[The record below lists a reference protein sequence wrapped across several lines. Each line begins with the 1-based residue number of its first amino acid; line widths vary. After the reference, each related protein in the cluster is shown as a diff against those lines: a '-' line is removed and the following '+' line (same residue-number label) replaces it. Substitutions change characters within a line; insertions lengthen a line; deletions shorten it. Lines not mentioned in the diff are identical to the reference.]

1 MQTTPPPDFRSSWLR
16 AWRGIGARNDGE
28 EIHQALMARYAE
40 PHRKYHT
47 LQHLHECLSR
57 FEQARGLA
65 SRAAEVEAALWF
77 HDAIYDLKRSDN
89 EAQSAAWARSAA
101 LQAGVA
107 EDVSARVQALVMA
120 TRHTALPEG
129 GDEQLVVDIDLAIL
143 GAGPARFAEYEQQ
156 IREEN
161 GHVPGWLFRPRRQAI
176 LRSFLERPRIF
187 STPQFHAA
195 LEDTARANLRRA
207 LDHRDGD

>member
-1 MQTTPPPDFRSSWLR
+1 MQTPPPDLHPSWLR
-16 AWRGIGARNDGE
+16 AWRGIGARDDGE
-28 EIHQALMARYAE
+28 GTYQALMARYAE

-47 LQHLHECLSR
+47 LQHLHECLSQ
-57 FEQARGLA
+57 FEPVQGMA

-107 EDVSARVQALVMA
+107 AEVAARVFALVMA
-120 TRHTALPEG
+120 TRHTATPED
-129 GDEQLVVDIDLAIL
+129 GDAQLLVDIDLSIL

-156 IREEN
+156 IREEY
-161 GHVPGWLFRPRRQAI
+161 GHVPGWLFRHKRRAI

-207 LDHRDGD
+207 IDGRIG